1 MRTPRAQVRLK
12 REVLDAALR
21 GARSAKRAA
30 PGGGGAGPEGLA
42 GDAWYVQQAARA
54 VNQAMGRVIRHRR
67 DYGAIILADE
77 RFRARPRPRAFA
89 LPYPTLSYPD
99 LGPTHAFTCHS
110 CHAQAA
116 MRRVL
121 LATAFDRKSFRP
133 GMGVRARCRRLPVQT
148 NGRNVSGLDRMHL
161 LQQLLS

>member
-1 MRTPRAQVRLK
+1 MRAPRAQVRLK

-77 RFRARPRPRAFA
+77 RFRARPQPRAFA
-89 LPYPTLSYPD
+89 LPYPILI
-99 LGPTHAFTCHS
+99 
-110 CHAQAA
+110 
-116 MRRVL
+116 
-121 LATAFDRKSFRP
+121 
-133 GMGVRARCRRLPVQT
+133 
-148 NGRNVSGLDRMHL
+148 
-161 LQQLLS
+161 

>member
-77 RFRARPRPRAFA
+77 RFRARPGPAHFSH
-89 LPYPTLSYPD
+89 PTLTYPFLIWD
-99 LGPTHAFTCHS
+99 RPMRSHVIHATHRLPCAVS
-110 CHAQAA
+110 CWRQ
-116 MRRVL
+116 RS
-121 LATAFDRKSFRP
+121 TRKSFRP
-133 GMGVRARCRRLPVQT
+133 GMGVCARCRRLPVQT

-161 LQQLLS
+161 LNSSC